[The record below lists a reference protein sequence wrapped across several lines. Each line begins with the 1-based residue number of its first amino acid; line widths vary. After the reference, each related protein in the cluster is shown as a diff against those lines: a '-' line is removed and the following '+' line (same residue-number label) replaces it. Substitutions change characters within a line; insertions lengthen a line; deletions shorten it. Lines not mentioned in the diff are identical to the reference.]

1 MIMGMEEF
9 GIMAEKL
16 FTSALLKIVE
26 NPEIA
31 LNLLQALDVDKEL
44 DFINIPVPVLDLG
57 IAWDNLA
64 ESNGWKI
71 QQNKITKHAR
81 IIDNKRIRRAW
92 GTVNGMYKVMKRM
105 LEAEARYS
113 HTAVAH
119 DDGKTLIE
127 KLKNYKE
134 LLDSETITKEE
145 YNELKKRILEQLN

>member
-1 MIMGMEEF
+1 MIIGMEEF

-16 FTSALLKIVE
+16 FTAALLKIVE

-71 QQNKITKHAR
+71 QQNKITKHAC
-81 IIDNKRIRRAW
+81 IIDNKRIRREW
-92 GTVNGMYKVMKRM
+92 GTVNGMYKVM
-105 LEAEARYS
+105 A
-113 HTAVAH
+113 AH
-119 DDGKTLIE
+119 KTIMATKIPNPRTRPIIGIKYPDGYE
-127 KLKNYKE
+127 G
-134 LLDSETITKEE
+134 
-145 YNELKKRILEQLN
+145 